1 MLIPI
6 ETADDFF
13 LHIGKI
19 EQVTVPVFDNTI
31 SQNLTDPSTFV
42 VRLSPKSGAISVAPA
57 TQGIPAFADVGSVLE
72 LTRQGTYGS
81 PLTGQ

>member
-1 MLIPI
+1 MPV

-13 LHIGKI
+13 LHVGKI
-19 EQVTVPVFDNTI
+19 DQVVVPVFDNTTA
-31 SQNLTDPSTFV
+31 QNLTDPSTYV

-57 TQGIPAFADVGSVLE
+57 TQGIPTTADVGSVIE
-72 LTRQGTYGS
+72 LTRQGTYGA